1 MSLQN
6 SLWLLALTLKEILV
20 FWSLEAATKYNNKPL
35 KRGKKDSE
43 ELKDS

>member
-1 MSLQN
+1 MVFG
-6 SLWLLALTLKEILV
+6 TDIKRKILV
-20 FWSLEAATKYNNKPL
+20 FWSLEAAKYNEPL